1 MPEALFWKTM
11 NPARLVKL
19 YNAHFN
25 TGKNSRGGNAGER
38 QETSLYAYLMGG
50 G

>member
-25 TGKNSRGGNAGER
+25 TGNNSRAKNADR
-38 QETSLYAYLMGG
+38 QQPSLYEYLMGG
-50 G
+50 GG